1 LLGRRT
7 RGLQLLITHQAE
19 RANLN
24 ALSAGSRGTRDSW
37 ARPALAVLVI
47 KRKRARAANV
57 DLPALSEQESMISI
71 QSFCCDI
78 LSAIATPL
86 GNAPGLAF
94 GKVIAASKII
104 KLRLCRKTTPCNRHQ
119 NCPAMDCHMLQA
131 RMKVSS
137 PLESLSARAVYI
149 GSSTGDAFTIVTC

>member
-1 LLGRRT
+1 MLGRRT

-24 ALSAGSRGTRDSW
+24 ALGAGYRGTRDSW

-47 KRKRARAANV
+47 ERKRARAANI

-78 LSAIATPL
+78 LSAIANPL
-86 GNAPGLAF
+86 GKAPGIRQSDCSV
-94 GKVIAASKII
+94 KHHKAS
-104 KLRLCRKTTPCNRHQ
+104 
-119 NCPAMDCHMLQA
+119 AM
-131 RMKVSS
+131 S
-137 PLESLSARAVYI
+137 
-149 GSSTGDAFTIVTC
+149 